1 MVAGVPRSES
11 HGCLLGN
18 SLRKAVAGS
27 STASAT
33 SAETVLAGEVCAS
46 HWRTACPT
54 LGAMQSH
61 HPSDHR
67 RLFLDFETTGLDP
80 AADHVIE
87 VGLRGSA
94 SLDRLVSDAPP
105 ASNAAL
111 RVHGLD
117 PVLCQV
123 RGRPS
128 RQVLNELLEGLGG
141 EPVEIVAHNADFER
155 GFLEAWAARQGRS
168 LPEIRWTCTWTWARR
183 LVGKPPFRLRLGD
196 LAGIFGW
203 KTGALHRAGDDAALA
218 QRLWETLQ
226 AWEGIQRRIGSSQRM
241 IYVAGPLR
249 GDGRP
254 ESIAHNQEA
263 MRNLCRW
270 IQALLPD
277 AVLVVPH
284 LNFAFLDESGPGGLE
299 VRRRA
304 LRACETMVARC
315 DALLLCGGPTE
326 GMLREREIALACGLP
341 VLEAPG
347 WDAPRKPDGALPYPM
362 VLEAPFRP
370 AAACSA

>member
-1 MVAGVPRSES
+1 MQNHS
-11 HGCLLGN
+11 HPP
-18 SLRKAVAGS
+18 LR
-27 STASAT
+27 
-33 SAETVLAGEVCAS
+33 
-46 HWRTACPT
+46 RF
-54 LGAMQSH
+54 
-61 HPSDHR
+61 
-67 RLFLDFETTGLDP
+67 FLDFETTGLDP

-105 ASNAAL
+105 ASDAAL

-123 RGRPS
+123 RGIPS
-128 RQVLNELLEGLGG
+128 GQVLDELLDCLGG
-141 EPVEIVAHNADFER
+141 EPVEIVAHHAAFER
-155 GFLEAWAARQGRS
+155 GFLEAWAARLGRK
-168 LPEIRWTCTWTWARR
+168 LPEIRWTCTWAWARR
-183 LVGKPPFRLRLGD
+183 LVGKAPFRLRLGD
-196 LAGIFGW
+196 LAGLFGW
-203 KTGALHRAGDDAALA
+203 ETGTLHRAGDDAELA

-226 AWEGIQRRIGSSQRM
+226 AWEAIQTQLGSSPRV

-249 GDGRP
+249 GDGRL

-263 MRNLCRW
+263 MRGLCRW

-277 AVLVVPH
+277 AALVVPH

-299 VRRRA
+299 VRQRA
-304 LRACETMVARC
+304 LRACEALVARC
-315 DALLLCGGPTE
+315 DALLLCGQHPTE
-326 GMLREREIALACGLP
+326 GMLLEREVALTHGLP

-347 WDAPRKPDGALPYPM
+347 WDGPRKLGGPCREPV
-362 VLEAPFRP
+362 VLGEAFRP